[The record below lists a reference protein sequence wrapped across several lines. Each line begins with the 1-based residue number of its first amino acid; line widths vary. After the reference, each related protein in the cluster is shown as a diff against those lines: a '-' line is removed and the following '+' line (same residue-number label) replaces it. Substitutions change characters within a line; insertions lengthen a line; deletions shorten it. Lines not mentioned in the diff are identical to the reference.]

1 METLGSLRRTNYCGE
16 VTLAMAGQEMTVCG
30 SIARARDKGGI
41 IFADLRDTTGIL
53 QLVFDEDT
61 PKDVFAKAES
71 LKSEYVVICR
81 GKLRERAAKTDKIAT
96 GDVELYVSEL
106 RILSEAQTT
115 PFELRDE
122 INVNDDLRLRYRY
135 LDLRRPSMH
144 EPIVLRSKIMQ
155 IIRNYFCENHFTE
168 IETPTLIKSTPE
180 GARDYLVPSRVQPG
194 HFYALPQS
202 PQLYKQILMLSGFD
216 RYFQLAHCYRDE
228 DLRADRQPEFTQVD
242 EEMSFVSEDDIMTLN
257 EGLIKRL
264 WKEMLNVDV
273 ETPFYR
279 MPWDEAMGRFGSDK
293 PDTRFGL
300 EIQDV
305 TEVFRGTEFKPFAA
319 VLEAGGTIRA
329 INAKG
334 LADKLSRK
342 NIDKLGE
349 VAKTYGAKG
358 LAYSRLTADGTSSSF
373 EKFLTD
379 AEKAALYAALNA
391 ETGDVL
397 LLVSDTDWVKA
408 CTALGQVRL
417 DIARKHGLIDPDK
430 FNFLWVVDFPL
441 FEYSEQEGRWMA
453 MHHPF
458 TLPKAEDL
466 DKVESD
472 PGACHAV
479 AYDIVLNG
487 VEMGGGSMRIN
498 DPALQD
504 RMFHALGFTEEKA
517 RESFGFL
524 MDAYKFGAPPHGG
537 MAYGLDRMV
546 MLMLKKDS
554 IRDVIAFP
562 KVQNAGEPMS
572 GAPDVVD
579 EQQLKV
585 LERLRKDAL
594 DAGVQRFFRLVD
606 GYKDT
611 DFRHGVSLVVDAGQV
626 NEAAHEVVRAL
637 RVPAGDTALGGEGHL
652 AELDA
657 AVIERVQVDAHGS
670 VALAQRAGNVQHF
683 FKVRRAGQIGVQFQR
698 HIDVEGQLVPVGIQ
712 KEHPFLLVGIALL
725 NMQNN
730 FRLAVEA
737 ENFVIVEVAAVVFD
751 ELFSDDARLY
761 VDVLHIQ
768 PAHQVAVV
776 QLKPALDLPL
786 GVRLI
791 ELGFILH
798 GDVPAR
804 AVVDLQHELVRQ
816 LVEVDV
822 VKAIPDAQQRDK
834 VFLADFLL
842 DPLAHGI
849 LVNEGIDILEPAVQ
863 LEPLGLLAEGL
874 GVFEVERCVS
884 VVCLLKPF
892 FQRLG
897 VVLFLQAG
905 PVGVFLV
912 GDLVIFRVGIQIF
925 GADGRAVVGKV
936 RQRLFRMAGQPGH
949 GAANLVRRRAVDGLQ
964 LML

>member
-1 METLGSLRRTNYCGE
+1 MSQTAYRTHHATEVTEALVGQK
-16 VTLAMAGQEMTVCG
+16 VTLAGWVD
-30 SIARARDKGGI
+30 RRRDHGGVAFI
-41 IFADLRDTTGIL
+41 DLRDSTG
-53 QLVFDEDT
+53 LVQVVIYDEDMAR
-61 PKDVFAKAES
+61 P
-71 LKSEYVVICR
+71 LRSEFVIQITGEVR
-81 GKLRERAAKTDKIAT
+81 LRPDGNENTHLAT
-96 GDVELYVSEL
+96 GKIEVVAETIEILAKSDALPFQVSTALENESENKLPGEDV
-106 RILSEAQTT
+106 
-115 PFELRDE
+115 
-122 INVNDDLRLRYRY
+122 RLKYRY

-273 ETPFYR
+273 QTPFYR

-305 TEVFRGTEFKPFAA
+305 TEVFKGTEFKPFAA

-391 ETGDVL
+391 ETGDAL

-579 EQQLKV
+579 EQQLKD
-585 LERLRKDAL
+585 L
-594 DAGVQRFFRLVD
+594 
-606 GYKDT
+606 
-611 DFRHGVSLVVDAGQV
+611 S
-626 NEAAHEVVRAL
+626 
-637 RVPAGDTALGGEGHL
+637 
-652 AELDA
+652 
-657 AVIERVQVDAHGS
+657 
-670 VALAQRAGNVQHF
+670 
-683 FKVRRAGQIGVQFQR
+683 
-698 HIDVEGQLVPVGIQ
+698 
-712 KEHPFLLVGIALL
+712 IALT
-725 NMQNN
+725 
-730 FRLAVEA
+730 
-737 ENFVIVEVAAVVFD
+737 
-751 ELFSDDARLY
+751 
-761 VDVLHIQ
+761 
-768 PAHQVAVV
+768 
-776 QLKPALDLPL
+776 LKD
-786 GVRLI
+786 
-791 ELGFILH
+791 
-798 GDVPAR
+798 
-804 AVVDLQHELVRQ
+804 
-816 LVEVDV
+816 
-822 VKAIPDAQQRDK
+822 
-834 VFLADFLL
+834 
-842 DPLAHGI
+842 
-849 LVNEGIDILEPAVQ
+849 
-863 LEPLGLLAEGL
+863 
-874 GVFEVERCVS
+874 
-884 VVCLLKPF
+884 
-892 FQRLG
+892 
-897 VVLFLQAG
+897 
-905 PVGVFLV
+905 
-912 GDLVIFRVGIQIF
+912 
-925 GADGRAVVGKV
+925 
-936 RQRLFRMAGQPGH
+936 
-949 GAANLVRRRAVDGLQ
+949 
-964 LML
+964 

>member
-594 DAGVQRFFRLVD
+594 DAGVERFFRLVD
-606 GYKDT
+606 GYEDT
-611 DFRHGVSLVVDAGQV
+611 DFRHGVSLVVNAGQV

-798 GDVPAR
+798 SDVPAR

-822 VKAIPDAQQRDK
+822 VKAIPDTQQRDK
-834 VFLADFLL
+834 VFLADLLL

-849 LVNEGIDILEPAVQ
+849 LVNEGIDILEPTIQ
-863 LEPLGLLAEGL
+863 LEPLGLLAEGF

-884 VVCLLKPF
+884 VVCLQEPF

-905 PVGVFLV
+905 PVGVVLV
-912 GDLVIFRVGIQIF
+912 GDLVILRVGIQIF

-936 RQRLFRMAGQPGH
+936 CQRLFRMAGQPGH
-949 GAANLVRRRAVDGLQ
+949 GAADLVRRRAVDGLQ

>member
-202 PQLYKQILMLSGFD
+202 PQLFQIA
-216 RYFQLAHCYRDE
+216 RCYRDE

-273 ETPFYR
+273 VTPFYR

-579 EQQLKV
+579 EQQLKD
-585 LERLRKDAL
+585 L
-594 DAGVQRFFRLVD
+594 
-606 GYKDT
+606 
-611 DFRHGVSLVVDAGQV
+611 S
-626 NEAAHEVVRAL
+626 
-637 RVPAGDTALGGEGHL
+637 
-652 AELDA
+652 
-657 AVIERVQVDAHGS
+657 
-670 VALAQRAGNVQHF
+670 
-683 FKVRRAGQIGVQFQR
+683 
-698 HIDVEGQLVPVGIQ
+698 
-712 KEHPFLLVGIALL
+712 IALT
-725 NMQNN
+725 
-730 FRLAVEA
+730 
-737 ENFVIVEVAAVVFD
+737 
-751 ELFSDDARLY
+751 
-761 VDVLHIQ
+761 
-768 PAHQVAVV
+768 
-776 QLKPALDLPL
+776 LKD
-786 GVRLI
+786 
-791 ELGFILH
+791 
-798 GDVPAR
+798 
-804 AVVDLQHELVRQ
+804 
-816 LVEVDV
+816 
-822 VKAIPDAQQRDK
+822 
-834 VFLADFLL
+834 
-842 DPLAHGI
+842 
-849 LVNEGIDILEPAVQ
+849 
-863 LEPLGLLAEGL
+863 
-874 GVFEVERCVS
+874 
-884 VVCLLKPF
+884 
-892 FQRLG
+892 
-897 VVLFLQAG
+897 
-905 PVGVFLV
+905 
-912 GDLVIFRVGIQIF
+912 
-925 GADGRAVVGKV
+925 
-936 RQRLFRMAGQPGH
+936 
-949 GAANLVRRRAVDGLQ
+949 
-964 LML
+964 

>member
-16 VTLAMAGQEMTVCG
+16 VSLAMAGQEMTVCG

-71 LKSEYVVICR
+71 LKSEYVIICR
-81 GKLRERAAKTDKIAT
+81 GKLRERAAKTDKIST
-96 GDVELYVSEL
+96 GDVELYVTEL

-155 IIRNYFCENHFTE
+155 IIRNYFCENGFLE
-168 IETPTLIKSTPE
+168 IETPILTKSTPE
-180 GARDYLVPSRVQPG
+180 GARDYLVPSRVHPG
-194 HFYALPQS
+194 KFYALPQS
-202 PQLYKQILMLSGFD
+202 PQQYKQLLMLSGFD
-216 RYFQLAHCYRDE
+216 RYFQIARCYRDE

-273 ETPFYR
+273 QTPFYR

-305 TEVFRGTEFKPFAA
+305 TEVFKGTEFKPFAA

-579 EQQLKV
+579 EQQLKD
-585 LERLRKDAL
+585 L
-594 DAGVQRFFRLVD
+594 
-606 GYKDT
+606 
-611 DFRHGVSLVVDAGQV
+611 S
-626 NEAAHEVVRAL
+626 
-637 RVPAGDTALGGEGHL
+637 
-652 AELDA
+652 
-657 AVIERVQVDAHGS
+657 
-670 VALAQRAGNVQHF
+670 
-683 FKVRRAGQIGVQFQR
+683 
-698 HIDVEGQLVPVGIQ
+698 
-712 KEHPFLLVGIALL
+712 IALT
-725 NMQNN
+725 
-730 FRLAVEA
+730 
-737 ENFVIVEVAAVVFD
+737 
-751 ELFSDDARLY
+751 
-761 VDVLHIQ
+761 
-768 PAHQVAVV
+768 
-776 QLKPALDLPL
+776 LKD
-786 GVRLI
+786 
-791 ELGFILH
+791 
-798 GDVPAR
+798 
-804 AVVDLQHELVRQ
+804 
-816 LVEVDV
+816 
-822 VKAIPDAQQRDK
+822 
-834 VFLADFLL
+834 
-842 DPLAHGI
+842 
-849 LVNEGIDILEPAVQ
+849 
-863 LEPLGLLAEGL
+863 
-874 GVFEVERCVS
+874 
-884 VVCLLKPF
+884 
-892 FQRLG
+892 
-897 VVLFLQAG
+897 
-905 PVGVFLV
+905 
-912 GDLVIFRVGIQIF
+912 
-925 GADGRAVVGKV
+925 
-936 RQRLFRMAGQPGH
+936 
-949 GAANLVRRRAVDGLQ
+949 
-964 LML
+964 